1 MILFF
6 QISNQQS
13 VFNGT
18 LKFREMLYMDYSED
32 NLLVKPKLML
42 IIYKPLVA
50 WVIDFSLGLNSDGMN
65 TMKMNNWSLILGEPF
80 KPEHGMRTKNWNI
93 CRIWMF
99 NYQRTIHLL

>member
-50 WVIDFSLGLNSDGMN
+50 
-65 TMKMNNWSLILGEPF
+65 
-80 KPEHGMRTKNWNI
+80 
-93 CRIWMF
+93 
-99 NYQRTIHLL
+99 